1 MEESKETTKDWWD
14 ELTESQKQQIQ
25 EGLEDVEKGR
35 VMTSA
40 EFWERLKSE
49 K

>member
-1 MEESKETTKDWWD
+1 MEEEKPKDWWD
-14 ELTESQKQQIQ
+14 ELTENQKQQIQ
-25 EGLEDVEKGR
+25 EGLEDVEKGT

-40 EFWERLKSE
+40 EFWERLKSD